1 MTPDIRKERETAL
14 YEAALRLIAK
24 GVNPAAMKVQQIADE
39 AGIGKGTVYEYFAS
53 KDEIL
58 QGMALYCFDTEI
70 ARIAVL
76 ICSTSPPH
84 LLWLTLRAWMTSTV
98 AS

>member
-53 KDEIL
+53 CREWPCT
-58 QGMALYCFDTEI
+58 ALI
-70 ARIAVL
+70 PRLPA
-76 ICSTSPPH
+76 
-84 LLWLTLRAWMTSTV
+84 LLY
-98 AS
+98 

>member
-39 AGIGKGTVYEYFAS
+39 AGIGKGTVSLPPRMRSCREWPCT
-53 KDEIL
+53 
-58 QGMALYCFDTEI
+58 ALIPRLPALPY
-70 ARIAVL
+70 
-76 ICSTSPPH
+76 
-84 LLWLTLRAWMTSTV
+84 
-98 AS
+98 

>member
-39 AGIGKGTVYEYFAS
+39 AGIGKGTVYELC
-53 KDEIL
+53 L
-58 QGMALYCFDTEI
+58 QG
-70 ARIAVL
+70 
-76 ICSTSPPH
+76 
-84 LLWLTLRAWMTSTV
+84 
-98 AS
+98 